1 MMGNT
6 ITPVREWLANTVALT
21 GMLVLFHSC
30 LLEWILPKLYVRTK
44 FVLFDWC
51 CVTWEV
57 EVTIGALER
66 HEWFL
71 FGCAGYLSGPA
82 GDPRWIRQYEFVS
95 HTSPCIYTYL
105 THMVRT
111 DLTSVV

>member
-6 ITPVREWLANTVALT
+6 IAPVREWLANTVALT

-44 FVLFDWC
+44 LVLFDWC

-57 EVTIGALER
+57 EVTIRALER

-82 GDPRWIRQYEFVS
+82 GI
-95 HTSPCIYTYL
+95 L
-105 THMVRT
+105 GG
-111 DLTSVV
+111 SVNMSSCHIQVHAFTPI